1 MPEQFLNTA
10 QVRARIEQMRGITV
24 PELVRREI
32 RIQTGQR
39 QIFFQTKLQLP
50 RRDRLQLSWSGQKH
64 GDLSTGRVGKQIP
77 VLSNDTQCCL
87 ANRDQPLLSSLAAHA
102 DLALIPINVRGQ
114 ESAKLTD
121 AQTARVDGFQ

>member
-50 RRDRLQLSWSGQKH
+50 RRDCVAMTAFWF
-64 GDLSTGRVGKQIP
+64 P
-77 VLSNDTQCCL
+77 
-87 ANRDQPLLSSLAAHA
+87 AASA
-102 DLALIPINVRGQ
+102 SVALK
-114 ESAKLTD
+114 AC
-121 AQTARVDGFQ
+121 